1 MIRNILMISMA
12 IISVSMVIVILMQ
25 KRGSGVGAVFGG
37 ASGAYRSK
45 RGAEKILHYVTIVLA
60 LLFASVS
67 VVLLLI

>member
-1 MIRNILMISMA
+1 
-12 IISVSMVIVILMQ
+12 MVIVILMQ